1 MTKRYTYKQKVG
13 GSSSSKTKTKHVPTL
28 EQLVKKRIMELIKN
42 KEQENR
48 LKNEYPREFP
58 IAFDPKDPEFAKYR
72 KKFSEISVLIIPH
85 GSSEWNKIVNN
96 DGFQTKFTKQL
107 KDLFLKIEK
116 KRDKLNQ
123 SSINNSNN
131 NSIKKLNTLEA
142 KFEQLKEE
150 KNEKDT
156 KIKEY
161 LKEKKIDLV
170 FRPFR
175 INPYLMNY
183 TENNKKPMS
192 YLHDIEQLRDNKNK
206 NYRWWT
212 RDYVNPSLQEQYFET
227 SLHPEH
233 QRMTAKLRKGR
244 GIHFWQSVKPNSKNI
259 KSLNLSSKL
268 NKNFMVVYEFFF
280 DENKHKILK
289 DIELFPPEETL
300 HLKIM
305 RKIKPGKT
313 KKKRSSSSNK
323 SSSFE
328 YID

>member
-1 MTKRYTYKQKVG
+1 MPTRYSHKKKVG
-13 GSSSSKTKTKHVPTL
+13 GSSSSKTKTKHVLTL
-28 EQLVKKRIMELIKN
+28 EELVKKRIMELIKT
-42 KEQENR
+42 KKQENR
-48 LKNEYPREFP
+48 LKNEYPREFK

-72 KKFSEISVLIIPH
+72 KKFFEIGVLMIPY
-85 GSSEWNKIVNN
+85 GSPEWDKIVNS
-96 DGFQTKFTKQL
+96 DQFQTKFTKQL
-107 KDLFLKIEK
+107 KDLFLKIEENK
-116 KRDKLNQ
+116 KELNQ
-123 SSINNSNN
+123 SSRNNSNN
-131 NSIKKLNTLEA
+131 NSIKKLNTKIKTLEA

-175 INPYLMNY
+175 INPYLMDY

-192 YLHDIEQLRDNKNK
+192 YLHDIEQLRNNKK
-206 NYRWWT
+206 YPWWT
-212 RDYVNPSLQEQYFET
+212 RDYVDPSLQEQYFET
-227 SLHPEH
+227 SLHPKH

-280 DENKHKILK
+280 DENKHKKIK
-289 DIELFPPEETL
+289 DIELFPPEEKL

-313 KKKRSSSSNK
+313 KKKGSSSSINNLG
-323 SSSFE
+323 SV
-328 YID
+328 D